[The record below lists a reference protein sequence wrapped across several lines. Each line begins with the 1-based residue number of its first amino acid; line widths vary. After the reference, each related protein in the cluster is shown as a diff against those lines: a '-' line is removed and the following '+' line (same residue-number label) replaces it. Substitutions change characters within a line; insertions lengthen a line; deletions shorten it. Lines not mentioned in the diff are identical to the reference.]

1 MRWWV
6 AVMACAFAAGC
17 QCGNTTVDQPVVDAA
32 IAVTS
37 TLTDPFPTDRVVEV
51 RIELAATAWQA
62 LLAAPE
68 AEQYQRGNLIFDGI
82 RRNDIGLRTKGNSSL
97 RSVAQLR
104 SHRFSFKLDLD
115 RYVDGQE
122 LLGVDKLDL
131 NNGFKDP
138 TLLREALGYGV
149 VRDCGLVAPRTAF
162 ADLWVAGEH
171 LGLYTLVEEVEGKF
185 LRRNFADSSGDLYK
199 PEPPAGSLAYL
210 GSDFAAY
217 QGMQVERN
225 ADTTDH
231 AALLHLLQVL
241 DQGFS
246 DQYDSV
252 LDVAQVL
259 RYLATVSALVNLD
272 SYVGMGHN
280 YYLYEAQPGRFTV
293 IPWDLNETFGNF
305 SCGCNRAGLIGFLL
319 DEPTCGP
326 IAARPLV
333 DRLLQVAANRTAY
346 HAAVQQL
353 LDGPLAPAAIEPRID
368 ALAALIRPYVAAD
381 PTKFFTSEQF
391 EQGLVADVS
400 GGMGTAIGL
409 KPFVDERSSALRA
422 QLAGSVATTNHGRGN
437 CNNQPPPCGDGV
449 CDSHEQQNPTL
460 CPLDCADGG
469 TVFPCG
475 DGVCDTAEQQNAQLC
490 PRDCVDAGAGFDWCG
505 DGICDALEQRDR
517 SCAAD
522 CD

>member
-1 MRWWV
+1 MRQLFG
-6 AVMACAFAAGC
+6 AMCCALVSGC
-17 QCGNTTVDQPVVDAA
+17 QCGTPPVERPTADAA
-32 IAVTS
+32 TVASS
-37 TLTDPFPTDRVVEV
+37 TLTDPFPADRVIEV
-51 RIELAATAWQA
+51 RIELDATAWQA
-62 LLAAPE
+62 MLAAPE

-149 VRDCGLVAPRTAF
+149 VRDFGLAAPRTAF

-171 LGLYTLVEEVEGKF
+171 LGLYTLVEEVEGTF
-185 LRRNFADSSGDLYK
+185 LRRNFADTSGDLYK
-199 PEPPAGSLAYL
+199 PEPPAGNLAYL

-225 ADTTDH
+225 AETTDH
-231 AALLHLLQVL
+231 AALLRLLQVL
-241 DQGFS
+241 DQGQT

-259 RYLATVSALVNLD
+259 RYLATVSVLVNLD

-280 YYLYEAQPGRFTV
+280 YYLYEAQPGRFTI

-326 IAARPLV
+326 IAARPLC
-333 DRLLQVAANRTAY
+333 DKLLQVPANRAAY
-346 HAAVQQL
+346 QAAVQQL
-353 LDGPLAPAAIEPRID
+353 LDGLFAPAAIEPRID
-368 ALAALIRPYVAAD
+368 GLATLIRPYVAAD
-381 PTKFFTSEQF
+381 PTKFFTTEQF
-391 EQGLVADVS
+391 EQGLGADVS

-409 KPFVDERSSALRA
+409 KPFVDERGVALRA
-422 QLAGSVATTNHGRGN
+422 QLAGSAASTNQGRGN
-437 CNNQPPPCGDGV
+437 CGNQTQPCGDGV
-449 CDSHEQQNPTL
+449 CDATEQQNPAL
-460 CPLDCADGG
+460 CPRDCADAGG
-469 TVFPCG
+469 VFPCG
-475 DGVCDTAEQQNAQLC
+475 DGVCDSAEQQNVQLC

-517 SCAAD
+517 SCARD